1 MVDNLTSRQEHGV
14 LIFWTIA
21 VLTSALAVWGYKR
34 LGKKKVRP
42 TAPKKEPTPTYI
54 EGARRRAAE
63 RAAAA
68 ALVKTQPPTPAPAP
82 PSIPAPVAPM
92 LYERMGMEAAPPPP
106 ASVPTPVPVPPAPAP
121 APEPAPLSAKEAFK
135 KALAEHN
142 AKIGRAQKEHRRSAP
157 VEQYHS
163 TLESTREEPTYAAVT
178 KRALDKPRLRITY
191 RDRHGEVTRR
201 YVDVISYDLAV
212 GSMEAYCQ
220 LRRAQRTFYFDSIQD
235 AIDLE
240 TGEYVPD
247 FPKYFEDIY
256 RQSPKYAIDQFAD
269 QHGDA
274 LFVLFCMA
282 KADGKLMAKERRII
296 LGYAQEHGLAPDQE
310 DGLMDEIKDW
320 DATTRTR
327 FHNAVRAVK
336 ADNTHDVE
344 ALFAACVQIVQS
356 DKAAHSDEVR
366 MLIYAAKQW
375 GLPVPDWLQ
384 QHR

>member
-1 MVDNLTSRQEHGV
+1 
-14 LIFWTIA
+14 
-21 VLTSALAVWGYKR
+21 
-34 LGKKKVRP
+34 
-42 TAPKKEPTPTYI
+42 
-54 EGARRRAAE
+54 
-63 RAAAA
+63 
-68 ALVKTQPPTPAPAP
+68 
-82 PSIPAPVAPM
+82 M

-106 ASVPTPVPVPPAPAP
+106 APVPVPPPAPVPVPAPAPVPVPVPAPVPVPVPVPVPPPPAP

-142 AKIGRAQKEHRRSAP
+142 AKIGQAQKEHRRSAP
-157 VEQYHS
+157 VEQYHP
-163 TLESTREEPTYAAVT
+163 TLESTREEPTYDAVT

-282 KADGKLMAKERRII
+282 KADGKMMAKERRII
-296 LGYAQEHGLAPDQE
+296 LGYAQEHGLEPDQE

-336 ADNTHDVE
+336 ADNAHDVE

-384 QHR
+384 KLKKQTI